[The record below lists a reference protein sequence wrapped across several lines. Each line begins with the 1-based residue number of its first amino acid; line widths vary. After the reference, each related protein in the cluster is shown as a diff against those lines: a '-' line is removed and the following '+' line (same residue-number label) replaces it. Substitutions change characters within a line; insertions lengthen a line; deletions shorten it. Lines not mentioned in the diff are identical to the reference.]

1 MSVAVVTGGS
11 SGIGA
16 ATARLLAS
24 RGWTCVLVARGRERL
39 EGLAGEIGGEAEV
52 CDVGDRQA
60 LEIVAGRVGERHAA
74 VQLLVSSAGIP
85 GRGGGFTDLPPERI
99 EELTRTNDLGSVWAL
114 RAFLPLLEAGAPAH
128 VVNVVSVAGV
138 YAVGASGPYSASK
151 HAQLAFSRA
160 VAVELAPRGIR
171 VHAVNPGPVR
181 TEGFPQECLRGP
193 PLARFVLTPERV
205 AHTILRT
212 VERDRPESYA
222 FGAYRVAG
230 LVQSALP
237 GTLSRIAQRRR
248 RRLASRSRS
257 K

>member
-16 ATARLLAS
+16 ETARLLVS
-24 RGWTCVLVARGRERL
+24 RGWRCVLIARGRERL
-39 EGLAGEIGGEAEV
+39 ERLAAELDAESEV
-52 CDVGDRQA
+52 CDVGEREQVDA
-60 LEIVAGRVGERHAA
+60 IAARVGERHPA
-74 VQLLVSSAGIP
+74 VNLLVSCAGIP
-85 GRGGGFTDLPPERI
+85 GGGGGFLDLPPERI
-99 EELTRTNDLGSVWAL
+99 EELTRTNYLGSVWAL

-128 VVNVVSVAGV
+128 VVNVASVAGV

-181 TEGFPQECLRGP
+181 TDGFPQERLKGTRLDRLV
-193 PLARFVLTPERV
+193 LAPDRV
-205 AHTILRT
+205 AQTILRT
-212 VERDRPESYA
+212 VERDRPESYV

-230 LVQSALP
+230 LLQAALP

-248 RRLASRSRS
+248 RRAASR
-257 K
+257 